1 MKYIKLFENFSPD
14 KYGKI
19 LESVELPV
27 DQKGLDEL
35 EKMPSFKNIKDL
47 LVRSR
52 LNRNYNINYDREI
65 HIIRGGSIE
74 INGPSYNFK
83 IGKNGGYYYGSYKV
97 GPKWASLDT
106 WDKIFDYVY
115 IYYLAN
121 TATNAQSA
129 ELERF
134 VFYGEISVG
143 AYNKIKDSEFYQKI
157 LELSRKYNGQAADE
171 AINKAIGETA
181 NYITDPKKLLEM
193 PSYKFFDNIFNL
205 KMVEYG
211 TDGHSVKI
219 TLQNKTPYGIFDN
232 MDGMS
237 FRQDIYIM
245 LEGSDA
251 PASQKIRVKT
261 LKGLDKAFLKEIKN
275 LSDQSI
281 WNVRKEME
289 PIAKLSL
296 AIFKNIVEA
305 YENGNNA
312 SPVIVDEVIKLLDVN
327 NISYVKNDLFN
338 IDLYIRVVSDI
349 LEQSEIFG
357 PKIAEYVNNNTEIT
371 DKIKSTLFNLKNRD
385 VLDYTR
391 LVKEMESSKVKL
403 FADIAKELISSD
415 PQTVKGGSMLRRFG
429 VNKDKEI

>member
-14 KYGKI
+14 KYDKI
-19 LESVELPV
+19 LESIELPV

-52 LNRNYNINYDREI
+52 SNRNYNINYDREI

-97 GPKWASLDT
+97 GPKWMVLDT

-121 TATNAQSA
+121 TSSNAQSA

-143 AYNKIKDSEFYQKI
+143 AYNKIKDREFYPKI

-193 PSYKFFDNIFNL
+193 PSYKFFVNIFFLPSCNL
-205 KMVEYG
+205 TTFSCG
-211 TDGHSVKI
+211 T
-219 TLQNKTPYGIFDN
+219 
-232 MDGMS
+232 
-237 FRQDIYIM
+237 
-245 LEGSDA
+245 
-251 PASQKIRVKT
+251 
-261 LKGLDKAFLKEIKN
+261 
-275 LSDQSI
+275 
-281 WNVRKEME
+281 
-289 PIAKLSL
+289 
-296 AIFKNIVEA
+296 
-305 YENGNNA
+305 
-312 SPVIVDEVIKLLDVN
+312 
-327 NISYVKNDLFN
+327 
-338 IDLYIRVVSDI
+338 
-349 LEQSEIFG
+349 
-357 PKIAEYVNNNTEIT
+357 NT
-371 DKIKSTLFNLKNRD
+371 
-385 VLDYTR
+385 
-391 LVKEMESSKVKL
+391 
-403 FADIAKELISSD
+403 
-415 PQTVKGGSMLRRFG
+415 
-429 VNKDKEI
+429 